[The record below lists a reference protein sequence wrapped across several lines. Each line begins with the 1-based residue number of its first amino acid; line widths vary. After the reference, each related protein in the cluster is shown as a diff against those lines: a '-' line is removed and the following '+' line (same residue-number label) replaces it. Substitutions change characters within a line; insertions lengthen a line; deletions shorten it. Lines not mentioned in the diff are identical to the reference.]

1 MRNMGIIETHTFK
14 HHLMKPMKSSFSL
27 QVALAAAA
35 LAFTVSAS
43 QATVLDLG
51 SSGSGSVGGALFST
65 TDIQP
70 TGTGVFDPFLSIQ
83 NTPTEQGYNGSN
95 GNFDTKRVPQW
106 THEILFSQMQIT
118 TINGSQ
124 YYGFLVDVNEPNGV
138 KAPISLDSLRL
149 WTSSTIQTSTSTD
162 ANGKFNGSL
171 GTLVFDLGA
180 GNSVHYI
187 DQQRGSGSGDI
198 NIFIPVSDFAG
209 TKPTDYVYMY
219 QAWGSSDMS
228 EGGFEETAMIA
239 GAVPVPEVAPS
250 SILFGFLGL
259 VVAASSRRALG
270 GRVRALVRHGK

>member
-14 HHLMKPMKSSFSL
+14 HLMNPMKSSFSL

-43 QATVLDLG
+43 QATILDLMSNG
-51 SSGSGSVGGALFST
+51 EGTVNGAVFQVT
-65 TDIQP
+65 AQHP
-70 TGTGVFDPFLSIQ
+70 VGTGVFDPFLTVQ
-83 NTPTEQGYNGSN
+83 NSPWEQGYNGSN

-106 THEILFSQMQIT
+106 NHEIKFSDLSQT
-118 TINGSQ
+118 TINGIA
-124 YYGFLVDVNEPNGV
+124 YFGFVVDVNEPNGGPQ
-138 KAPISLDSLRL
+138 AGISLDGLKIF
-149 WTSSTIQTSTSTD
+149 TSPTLQTSTSVD
-162 ANGKFNGSL
+162 ANGVFNGSL
-171 GTLVFDLGA
+171 GILRYDLGA
-180 GNSVHYI
+180 NTVLYN
-187 DQQRGSGSGDI
+187 DQHSGSGTADI
-198 NIFIPVSDFAG
+198 SIFIPVSDFAG
-209 TKPTDYVYMY
+209 TNPNDYVYMY